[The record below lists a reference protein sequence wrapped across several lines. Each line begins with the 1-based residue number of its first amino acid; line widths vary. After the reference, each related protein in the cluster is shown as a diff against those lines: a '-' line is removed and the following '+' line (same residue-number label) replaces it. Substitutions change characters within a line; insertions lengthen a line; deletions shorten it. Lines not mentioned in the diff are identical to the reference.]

1 VGPGFIGSLGRSL
14 LRTMI
19 TFIIPAHNEELLIG
33 RTISVLHAGGA
44 ALNEPYEV
52 IVVDDASTDAT
63 TKVAARCG
71 ARVVSVN
78 YRQIAA
84 ARNAGAAQAQG
95 DLLVFVDADTDVPGR
110 VVGAA
115 VHAMR
120 CGAVGG
126 GARARFEGSVPIY
139 GRILEW
145 LWLWIQR
152 FGHLA
157 SGCFFFCTRHA
168 FETAGGF
175 DKTLYAAE
183 DVVLSRRLRRL
194 GRFVIIREVVFTS
207 GRNLRSHSA
216 FEVLRIA
223 VGFALHGPEFFRT
236 RHSPWYGRRRDKPD
250 HT

>member
-33 RTISVLHAGGA
+33 RTISVLHAAGA

-120 CGAVGG
+120 SGAVGG

-145 LWLWIQR
+145 LGGALFESGGNDGVAFVLDLTEQR
-152 FGHLA
+152 RAQKDLQQAQQSLYTTQVELA
-157 SGCFFFCTRHA
+157 RVSRLTTMG
-168 FETAGGF
+168 E
-175 DKTLYAAE
+175 LAA
-183 DVVLSRRLRRL
+183 SI
-194 GRFVIIREVVFTS
+194 G
-207 GRNLRSHSA
+207 
-216 FEVLRIA
+216 
-223 VGFALHGPEFFRT
+223 
-236 RHSPWYGRRRDKPD
+236 
-250 HT
+250 